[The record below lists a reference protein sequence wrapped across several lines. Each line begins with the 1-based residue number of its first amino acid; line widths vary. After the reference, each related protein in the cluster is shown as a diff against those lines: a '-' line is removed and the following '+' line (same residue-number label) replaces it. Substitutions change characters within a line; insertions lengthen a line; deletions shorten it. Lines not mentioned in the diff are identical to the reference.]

1 MPKLPSI
8 KGKKLVK
15 ILGKMGWHLDH
26 IQGSHCILRNKAG
39 KKLTVPVHGNKE
51 IPKGTLFG
59 ILSDAGISKDQI
71 IDILRK

>member
-15 ILGKMGWHLDH
+15 ILNKMGWLLDH
-26 IQGSHCILRNKAG
+26 IQGSHYILRNESS
-39 KKLTVPVHGNKE
+39 KKLTIPVHGNKE
-51 IPKGTLFG
+51 IPKGTLLG

-71 IDILRK
+71 IDILRR